1 MTLRIAPGLVLLPL
15 AFALSACQ
23 PDPEPAPPQPPEPI
37 TAGAGSGHASGAAVA
52 GTDAIAVVHHAPKDP
67 AGFDR
72 KDFAG
77 TFSGI
82 LPCEDCPGIDTRLVI
97 AADGRFQL
105 AETRH
110 EGDST
115 QETSG
120 TWTVDDA
127 GARLLLDPDTKD
139 AGDRHFE
146 VVSKDEIRM
155 LDAAGNPAQGAHN
168 LSLRR

>member
-1 MTLRIAPGLVLLPL
+1 MTLRIAPSLLLVPL
-15 AFALSACQ
+15 AFALAACQ

-37 TAGAGSGHASGAAVA
+37 TAGSGAANAPGAAVA
-52 GTDAIAVVHHAPKDP
+52 DTDAIAVVHRAPEDP
-67 AGFDR
+67 TGFDR

-82 LPCEDCPGIDTRLVI
+82 LPCEDCPGVDTRLVI
-97 AADGRFQL
+97 DADGRFQL

-110 EGDST
+110 EGDTT
-115 QETSG
+115 QEMSG
-120 TWTVDDA
+120 TWTIDDA
-127 GARLLLDPDTKD
+127 GVRLLLDPDTKD

-155 LDAAGNPAQGAHN
+155 LDAAGNPAQSAHN